1 MATNNLGLQQ
11 ILLKDFIFCREFL
24 DSETKIRPS
33 ILKPMEDLAFIRI
46 HGMSD
51 FWKAREIKNFS
62 LNMADIVNGFGGS
75 GNEIA
80 FLVTGNESEIGLY
93 MGVSRHYAKALEGS
107 LQASYP
113 FIKISQIETDF
124 PQRLLQQTALHG
136 GLVTGYPTN
145 KTVGETPIYQI
156 ERLIRGMQG
165 KNWAYL
171 VLAQSLDPLQV
182 PIIHHLLLNELN
194 DTIKMVKR
202 TVSADGPMGKLSV
215 EATNYVYQRYLEN
228 LGFLE
233 EKLKIGRARGVW
245 RTGIFYAAD
254 SPENAVQLGN
264 LIKGIYSGEK
274 SRPEALRNLQLENI
288 REVVPGFNLIFD
300 PLPSGY
306 GKRHPLIDEAKAET
320 AAWFNYPYQT
330 VLTSDDLAT
339 MMQIPREEVPGYFI
353 DGFVNFETAIRRPGG
368 NLELGSIQ
376 SGNSLFSNDYRLD
389 LQELTRHGLIAGNTG
404 GGKTN
409 TAQYLLGELWKK
421 QRIPFLV
428 IESAKREYWEL
439 VNQEGYD
446 DLVLFTMGLEEE
458 GKSVPYRLN
467 PFEVM
472 PGVALQTHI
481 DYLLATFKASFE
493 LYPPMPYVLETCVY
507 EIYQDRGWDV
517 LTNRNIYG
525 WTEFPTLEDLYYKV
539 DVVTDRLGYHH
550 EVESN
555 VKAALKTRINS
566 LRIGGKGAMLDTPH
580 SIPIGSIL
588 ERPVVMELED
598 IGDDDIK
605 AFIIGILL
613 VQLYEYR
620 KAAGSKAKLGHVL
633 LLEEAHRLLANV
645 NKYAGENANP
655 KIKAIEFFCNLL
667 AEIRSFGQGIMIVDQ
682 IPTKLAPDC
691 LKNTNLKIVHRTVM
705 KDDRETIGHSMN
717 MTPEQ
722 IDYLSVLKMG
732 CAAVYSEGDTR
743 PKLVKMPL
751 VAKTNQW
758 TRQEL
763 IQRSRE
769 VMQEVYEGDKP
780 VYRMSPACSFCKER
794 CQHYTTIQG
803 WFVEGKIGENGIDKT
818 LKKISELFQQK
829 AMNDSWL
836 HDVKPLVAPDT
847 ISFETALCFLGLIL
861 NASGLNESYRWDIVT
876 SFIKWGYHFSDCSL
890 FAN

>member
-1 MATNNLGLQQ
+1 LATNNPGLQQ
-11 ILLKDFIFCREFL
+11 ILYKDFIFCREYL
-24 DSETKIRPS
+24 DSELAIRPA
-33 ILKPMEDLAFIRI
+33 ILKPMGDLTFFRI

-62 LNMADIVNGFGGS
+62 LIMADIANGIGG
-75 GNEIA
+75 
-80 FLVTGNESEIGLY
+80 TGNESAFLATGNQNEIALY
-93 MGVSRHYAKALEGS
+93 MGVGCHYAKAFEGS

-113 FIKISQIETDF
+113 YIKLSEAEPGA
-124 PQRLLQQTALHG
+124 PQNILQKTALHG

-145 KTVGETPIYQI
+145 KTIGETPIFQI

-171 VLAQSLDPLQV
+171 VLAQSLDPVQV
-182 PIIHHLLLNELN
+182 PVIHHALLNELN
-194 DTIKMVKR
+194 ETIKMVKR

-245 RTGIFYAAD
+245 RTGIYYAAD
-254 SPENAVQLGN
+254 TPEAGVQLGN

-274 SRPEALRNLQLENI
+274 SRPEALRCVTTENI
-288 REVVPGFNLIFD
+288 GEILSGFNLVGEQ
-300 PLPSGY
+300 LPPDLIQ
-306 GKRHPLIDEAKAET
+306 RHPLMDATKPET
-320 AAWFNYPYQT
+320 VAWFNYPYQT
-330 VLTSDDLAT
+330 ILTSDDLAT

-376 SGNSLFSNDYRLD
+376 SGTSLFTNNYRLD

-439 VNQEGYD
+439 ANQEGYD

-525 WTEFPTLEDLYYKV
+525 WTNFPTLEDLYYKV

-566 LRIGGKGAMLDTPH
+566 LRIGGKEAMLDTPH
-580 SIPIGSIL
+580 SIPIGTLL

-620 KAAGSKAKLGHVL
+620 KAAGSKPKLGHVL

-645 NKYAGENANP
+645 NNYAGENANP

-705 KDDRETIGHSMN
+705 KDDREAIGHSMN

-732 CAAVYSEGDTR
+732 WAAVYSEGDTR
-743 PKLVKMPL
+743 PKLVKVPL
-751 VAKTNQW
+751 VEKSNQM

-763 IQRSRE
+763 IRKSRGM
-769 VMQEVYEGDKP
+769 MQGVYDGDKP
-780 VYRMSPACSFCKER
+780 VERISAACAFCRER
-794 CQHYTTIQG
+794 CEHYETVQG
-803 WFVEGKIGENGIDKT
+803 WFRGDKFGANEIKGV
-818 LKKISELFQQK
+818 LEKASELLQETYVE
-829 AMNDSWL
+829 DSWSQYIAS
-836 HDVKPLVAPDT
+836 LVGLGT
-847 ISFETALCFLGLIL
+847 IPYGIGLCFLGLML
-861 NASGLNESYRWDIVT
+861 KNSNVSESYQRNEVT
-876 SFIKWGYHFSDCSL
+876 EFVKWGNR
-890 FAN
+890 AGVIN